1 MSHFNPR
8 SREGSDTRRILH
20 TISIKYFNPRSREGS
35 DAHTLAGF
43 GGAAISIHAP
53 VKGATLCAVIFLLVD
68 GISIHAPV
76 KGATPRSPSQRCSP
90 RNFNPRSREGS
101 DPSVASTPATKG
113 DFNPRSREG
122 SDQRRSHSSVLRCI
136 SIHAPV
142 KGATSSALLRFPGAQ
157 YFNPRSREGSDGTA
171 PSCRATGRNFNPRS
185 REGSDALQSLHQGV
199 PWISIHAPVKGATK
213 LSHR

>member
-1 MSHFNPR
+1 M
-8 SREGSDTRRILH
+8 
-20 TISIKYFNPRSREGS
+20 
-35 DAHTLAGF
+35 
-43 GGAAISIHAP
+43 
-53 VKGATLCAVIFLLVD
+53 
-68 GISIHAPV
+68 

-142 KGATSSALLRFPGAQ
+142 KGTTEYLLSKWGNPF

-199 PWISIHAPVKGATK
+199 PWISIHAPVKGATTYVAGISNSKTISIHAPVKGATRYFNELTAEKRKISIHAPVKGATK